1 MRDSAVLRSA
11 PAPVDVVPV
20 ANDGQNQQEESDQ
33 QQPGSFG
40 RIGRVAMLLVGVGG
54 FGGSDH
60 EDIVALS
67 PFTNTNHH
75 RGPKGVT
82 CYTTASCPRRKT
94 AAECCDSEYLKPTF
108 ERKSYAKAA
117 LNFA

>member
-40 RIGRVAMLLVGVGG
+40 RVGGVAVLLVGVGG

-60 EDIVALS
+60 FAIVTLPLCPPVQDDS
-67 PFTNTNHH
+67 PQGTQGITE
-75 RGPKGVT
+75 T
-82 CYTTASCPRRKT
+82 
-94 AAECCDSEYLKPTF
+94 
-108 ERKSYAKAA
+108 
-117 LNFA
+117 

>member
-40 RIGRVAMLLVGVGG
+40 RIGCVAMLLVGVGG

-67 PFTNTNHH
+67 PFPNTNH
-75 RGPKGVT
+75 RGDTGVT

-108 ERKSYAKAA
+108 GRKSYAKAA